1 MKKGYIVVVYEE
13 IKNAKL
19 MKKYAD
25 KGSLAIKKYK
35 PNVLVRGGKSIKLEG
50 KQYPRTVVLEFP
62 DVEAAKNFYYS
73 KEYQEAIKIFGD
85 SVKRNYQ
92 IVEGS

>member
-50 KQYPRTVVLEFP
+50 KKYPRTVVLEFT
-62 DVEAAKNFYYS
+62 DVKSAKNFYYS
-73 KEYQEAIKIFGD
+73 NEYQAAIKIFGD
-85 SVKRNYQ
+85 SIKRNYQ

>member
-1 MKKGYIVVVYEE
+1 MKGYIIAVYEKINDNKILNE
-13 IKNAKL
+13 YAEKAGIAV
-19 MKKYAD
+19 KKYSG
-25 KGSLAIKKYK
+25 KI
-35 PNVLVRGGKSIKLEG
+35 LVRGGKSIKLEG